1 MDARLLLEKIGRET
15 RRFSI
20 SWKRLYM
27 KKKRISRQKKL
38 AALKAESDRELT
50 DMIRR
55 LLDKPM
61 NQRTHFLRKRIGFR
75 GSAL

>member
-1 MDARLLLEKIGRET
+1 MVCMHHEEEGCDSQK
-15 RRFSI
+15 
-20 SWKRLYM
+20 
-27 KKKRISRQKKL
+27 KKL
-38 AALKAESDRELT
+38 AALKAESDRELI

-55 LLDKPM
+55 LLAKPM

>member
-1 MDARLLLEKIGRET
+1 
-15 RRFSI
+15 
-20 SWKRLYM
+20 M
-27 KKKRISRQKKL
+27 KKKRATRRQKL
-38 AALKAESDRELT
+38 AALKAESDHELI